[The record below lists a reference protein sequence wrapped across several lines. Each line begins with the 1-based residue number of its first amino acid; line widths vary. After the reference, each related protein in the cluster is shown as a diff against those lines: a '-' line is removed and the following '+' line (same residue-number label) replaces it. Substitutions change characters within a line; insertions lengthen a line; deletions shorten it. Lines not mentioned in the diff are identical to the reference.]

1 MNFILFQLVFV
12 IILIALAIAAW
23 LFIRAWRQR
32 SAERAPTLERVAP
45 APAAEQAP
53 KRGLGRKVAGN
64 AKTEPEP
71 PRVRRR
77 QIGPASAVDTP
88 AEDYS
93 DNRAEDP
100 ADLSPE
106 KSAPDVPEDFT
117 PEEFVPEAMAA
128 EVADIDAGE
137 AFAEPAEAA
146 PAGAIQTATMAR
158 LEDAF
163 ARLQRGDMTLD
174 EYIALIDREDRS
186 LATRIA
192 ELESDPAGHAETLGD
207 ARAALGAVDWCRQW
221 AGEMVDDKSDDAI

>member
-1 MNFILFQLVFV
+1 MDFILFQLVFV
-12 IILIALAIAAW
+12 IILIALAIAGW

-53 KRGLGRKVAGN
+53 RRGLGRKFAGSPK
-64 AKTEPEP
+64 AEPEP

-77 QIGPASAVDTP
+77 QIGPASAVDALP
-88 AEDYS
+88 EDYS
-93 DNRAEDP
+93 DDRVEDP

-106 KSAPDVPEDFT
+106 ASAPDTPED
-117 PEEFVPEAMAA
+117 FVPEAMAA
-128 EVADIDAGE
+128 DVADIDEGE
-137 AFAEPAEAA
+137 AFAEPAEPA

-174 EYIALIDREDRS
+174 EYIALIDEEDQS
-186 LATRIA
+186 LAARVA
-192 ELESDPAGHAETLGD
+192 LLESDSAADAATLDD
-207 ARAALGAVDWCRQW
+207 AHAALDAVAWCRQW
-221 AGEMVDDKSDDAI
+221 AGEMVDDKSGDAI